1 MLIRYVRYQQ
11 LVIVTSKI
19 LSKSLKK
26 NKNITI
32 NNILPFLMKYY
43 VYKYYNVSINSILQ
57 NCTLLRDFRMHYK
70 KELPQKMLLM
80 PRRYPQNQAM
90 NMKCDFDL
98 IHLFQTKNAQYVLH
112 GKDLPKCYI
121 LFLTRIYHQ
130 LVNSIRKNITIGLQK
145 YTECKWSANRIH
157 GVLSSVIFDLILYYD
172 TFFDS
177 QSTNSFLASVMCST
191 IQNIIHNIVNGYNM
205 MWSKKEQAVIW
216 KSFL

>member
-1 MLIRYVRYQQ
+1 
-11 LVIVTSKI
+11 
-19 LSKSLKK
+19 
-26 NKNITI
+26 
-32 NNILPFLMKYY
+32 
-43 VYKYYNVSINSILQ
+43 
-57 NCTLLRDFRMHYK
+57 
-70 KELPQKMLLM
+70 MLLM

-121 LFLTRIYHQ
+121 LFLARIYHQ

-145 YTECKWSANRIH
+145 YTECKWSVSNGLVNRIH
-157 GVLSSVIFDLILYYD
+157 GVLSSVVIDVILYYD
-172 TFFDS
+172 TLFDS